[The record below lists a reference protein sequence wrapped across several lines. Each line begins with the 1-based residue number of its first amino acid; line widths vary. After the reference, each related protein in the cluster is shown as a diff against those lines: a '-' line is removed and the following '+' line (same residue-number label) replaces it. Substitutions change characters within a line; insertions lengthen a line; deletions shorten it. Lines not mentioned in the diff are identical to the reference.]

1 MNSPSRRSLLAAG
14 LAALLA
20 PAILPAL
27 AQHVPAGGLQGFETS
42 PLVIRTAERDHHFTV
57 EIARTPRQQSQ
68 GLMFR
73 KRMAADAG
81 MLFLHATPRRAS
93 MWMKNTYIPLDML
106 FVAADGRITK
116 IVERTTPHSLETI
129 SSDGPVS
136 AVLELNGGTAA
147 RLGIRTGDRLLH
159 PAFGGGEQGG
169 VRAPAPAR
177 A

>member
-1 MNSPSRRSLLAAG
+1 MSSAARRFFLAIG
-14 LAALLA
+14 FAALLVS
-20 PAILPAL
+20 PPLCLPAS
-27 AQHVPAGGLQGFETS
+27 AQTGPQDFEKTT
-42 PLVIRTAERDHHFTV
+42 LVIRTSTGDHRFTV

-81 MLFLHATPRRAS
+81 MLFVHATPRQAR

-129 SSDGPVS
+129 ASDGPVS
-136 AVLELNGGTAA
+136 AVLELNAGTAA

-159 PAFGGGEQGG
+159 PVFGSGS
-169 VRAPAPAR
+169 
-177 A
+177 